1 MSDMSEKKN
10 QNMLMHPEEFAKRG
24 LSRPK
29 QLSPKQEKFA
39 QLFVYHDLTK
49 KECALRA
56 GYKNPSVVASTLL
69 HGVQFNHVQNRISE
83 LTESKQLKYGITFD
97 NVSRDLQMIR
107 DAALEDGAYGP
118 AVQAEMG
125 RAKLAGL
132 MIDKKEI
139 KTGTIDQMDR
149 GEVEARL
156 RNLIDKHELV
166 RTETVVVKEDLEEE
180 EVEEAEY
187 EDVDDDEEE
196 EDDIDPRWQEEAEW
210 EQNEDIDD
218 EGWEDEDEEDEDE
231 DEGVEK

>member
-1 MSDMSEKKN
+1 MSDMSENKN

-24 LSRPK
+24 LSRK
-29 QLSPKQEKFA
+29 KRLSEKQEKFV
-39 QLFVYHDLTK
+39 QFFVYHDLTK

-56 GYKNPSVVASTLL
+56 GYKSPSVAASTML
-69 HGVQFNHVQNRISE
+69 HGVQFSHVQDRIAE

-97 NVSRDLQMIR
+97 KVSRDLQMIR

-139 KTGTIDQMDR
+139 KTGAIDQMDR

-166 RTETVVVKEDLEEE
+166 QTDAVVVEGEIEEE
-180 EVEEAEY
+180 EVDDGEY
-187 EDVDDDEEE
+187 EDVEDVEDEGWDDEDDEEV
-196 EDDIDPRWQEEAEW
+196 DK
-210 EQNEDIDD
+210 D
-218 EGWEDEDEEDEDE
+218 E
-231 DEGVEK
+231 

>member
-1 MSDMSEKKN
+1 VSEKKN
-10 QNMLMHPEEFAKRG
+10 QNMLLEPEQFAKRG
-24 LSRPK
+24 LSRRK
-29 QLSPKQEKFA
+29 RLSPKQEKFV

-49 KECALRA
+49 KECAIRA
-56 GYKNPSVVASTLL
+56 GYKSPSVSASTML
-69 HGVQFNHVQNRISE
+69 HGVQFRHVQDRIAE

-97 NVSRDLQMIR
+97 KVSRDLQMIR

-156 RNLIDKHELV
+156 RNLIEKHELV
-166 RTETVVVKEDLEEE
+166 RTETIEVQAEDIEEPE
-180 EVEEAEY
+180 ED
-187 EDVDDDEEE
+187 ED
-196 EDDIDPRWQEEAEW
+196 DDIDPRWQEEAEW

-218 EGWEDEDEEDEDE
+218 EGWEDEEDEEDEDG
-231 DEGVEK
+231 DEGAMPSTPPA

>member
-1 MSDMSEKKN
+1 MSDVSDKKN
-10 QNMLMHPEEFAKRG
+10 QNMLMQPEEFAKRG
-24 LSRPK
+24 LSRK
-29 QLSPKQEKFA
+29 KRLSEKQEKFV
-39 QLFVYHDLTK
+39 QFFVYHDLTK

-56 GYKNPSVVASTLL
+56 GYKSPSVAASTML
-69 HGVQFNHVQNRISE
+69 HGVQFSHVQDRIAE

-97 NVSRDLQMIR
+97 KVSRDLQMIR

-166 RTETVVVKEDLEEE
+166 QTDAVVVEGEIEEE
-180 EVEEAEY
+180 EVDDGEY
-187 EDVDDDEEE
+187 EDVDEE
-196 EDDIDPRWQEEAEW
+196 EDV
-210 EQNEDIDD
+210 
-218 EGWEDEDEEDEDE
+218 EEDEDE
-231 DEGVEK
+231 DEGAMPSTPPV

>member
-1 MSDMSEKKN
+1 MSDVSDKKN
-10 QNMLMHPEEFAKRG
+10 QNMLMQPEEFAKRG
-24 LSRPK
+24 LSRK
-29 QLSPKQEKFA
+29 KRLSEKQEKFV
-39 QLFVYHDLTK
+39 QFFVYHDLTK

-56 GYKNPSVVASTLL
+56 GYKSPSVAASTML
-69 HGVQFNHVQNRISE
+69 HGVQFSHVQDRIAE

-97 NVSRDLQMIR
+97 KVSRDLQMIR

-166 RTETVVVKEDLEEE
+166 QTDAVVVEGEIEEE
-180 EVEEAEY
+180 EVDDGEY
-187 EDVDDDEEE
+187 EDVDEEDIDVEDEGWDDNDDEEV
-196 EDDIDPRWQEEAEW
+196 DK
-210 EQNEDIDD
+210 D
-218 EGWEDEDEEDEDE
+218 E
-231 DEGVEK
+231 

>member
-1 MSDMSEKKN
+1 M
-10 QNMLMHPEEFAKRG
+10 
-24 LSRPK
+24 
-29 QLSPKQEKFA
+29 

-49 KECALRA
+49 KECAIRA
-56 GYKNPSVVASTLL
+56 GYKSPSVSASTML
-69 HGVQFNHVQNRISE
+69 HGVQFRHVQDRIAE

-97 NVSRDLQMIR
+97 KVSRDLQMIR

-156 RNLIDKHELV
+156 RNLIEKHELV
-166 RTETVVVKEDLEEE
+166 RTETIEIQAEEIEEIEEDG

-187 EDVDDDEEE
+187 EDIE
-196 EDDIDPRWQEEAEW
+196 
-210 EQNEDIDD
+210 D
-218 EGWEDEDEEDEDE
+218 EGWEDEEDGEGEDEEVDKDE
-231 DEGVEK
+231 

>member
-1 MSDMSEKKN
+1 VSEKKN
-10 QNMLMHPEEFAKRG
+10 QNMLLEPEQFAKRG
-24 LSRPK
+24 LSRRK
-29 QLSPKQEKFA
+29 RLSPKQEKFV

-49 KECALRA
+49 KECAIRA
-56 GYKNPSVVASTLL
+56 GYKSPSVSASTML
-69 HGVQFNHVQNRISE
+69 HGVQFRHVQDRIAE

-97 NVSRDLQMIR
+97 KVSRDLQMIR

-156 RNLIDKHELV
+156 RNLIEKHELV
-166 RTETVVVKEDLEEE
+166 RTETIEVQAEDIEEDDE
-180 EVEEAEY
+180 VEGEVEEVDEVDEELDG
-187 EDVDDDEEE
+187 EDEDELDEEEE
-196 EDDIDPRWQEEAEW
+196 EDD
-210 EQNEDIDD
+210 
-218 EGWEDEDEEDEDE
+218 
-231 DEGVEK
+231 

>member
-1 MSDMSEKKN
+1 MSDVSDKKN
-10 QNMLMHPEEFAKRG
+10 QNMLMQPEEFAKRG
-24 LSRPK
+24 LSRK
-29 QLSPKQEKFA
+29 KRLSEKQEKFV
-39 QLFVYHDLTK
+39 QFFVYHDLTK

-56 GYKNPSVVASTLL
+56 GYKSPSVAASTML
-69 HGVQFNHVQNRISE
+69 HGVQFSHVQDRIAE

-97 NVSRDLQMIR
+97 KVSRDLQMIR

-166 RTETVVVKEDLEEE
+166 QTDAVVVEGEIEEE
-180 EVEEAEY
+180 EVDDGEY
-187 EDVDDDEEE
+187 EDVDVEE
-196 EDDIDPRWQEEAEW
+196 EDIDV
-210 EQNEDIDD
+210 
-218 EGWEDEDEEDEDE
+218 EDE
-231 DEGVEK
+231 DEGWDDNDDEEVDKDE

>member
-24 LSRPK
+24 LSRK
-29 QLSPKQEKFA
+29 KRLSEKQEKFV
-39 QLFVYHDLTK
+39 QFFVYHDLTK

-56 GYKNPSVVASTLL
+56 GYKSPSVAASTML
-69 HGVQFNHVQNRISE
+69 HGVQFSHVQDRIAE

-97 NVSRDLQMIR
+97 KVSRDLQMIR

-139 KTGTIDQMDR
+139 KTGAIDQMDR

-166 RTETVVVKEDLEEE
+166 QTDAVVVEGEIEEE
-180 EVEEAEY
+180 EVDDGEY
-187 EDVDDDEEE
+187 EDVE
-196 EDDIDPRWQEEAEW
+196 EDVDV
-210 EQNEDIDD
+210 
-218 EGWEDEDEEDEDE
+218 EDE
-231 DEGVEK
+231 DEGWDDNDDEEVDKDE